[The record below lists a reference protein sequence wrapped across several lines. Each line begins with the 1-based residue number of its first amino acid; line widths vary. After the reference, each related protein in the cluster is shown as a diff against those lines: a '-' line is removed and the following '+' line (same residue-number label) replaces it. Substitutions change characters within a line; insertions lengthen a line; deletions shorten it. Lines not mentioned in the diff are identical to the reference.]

1 MTNQMFFR
9 IWVIEVYL
17 EFGAWDLVLPYG
29 YALCSMLHALCLYMI
44 SAMSAFCVCILFS
57 A

>member
-29 YALCSMLHALCLYMI
+29 YALCSMLYA
-44 SAMSAFCVCILFS
+44 ST
-57 A
+57 

>member
-17 EFGAWDLVLPYG
+17 EFGASIW
-29 YALCSMLHALCLYMI
+29 LCAMLHALCLYMI